1 MTRARM
7 ILWLVLLISAS
18 WRHASTAACRA
29 GEDAA
34 PASARLRNMLVIN
47 EDNSHFFG
55 TRKAEEMTPAGL
67 HAFVDQYAG
76 SAVTHLFLNAN
87 AMRASYRSAVRDAIW
102 DPVAGQE
109 PLDLWPQNCKRLFE
123 AGLDPYEVWINR
135 CREKGISPW
144 ISMRMN
150 DVHSVDE
157 DNNFMHSTFWREHPE
172 CWRVPHG
179 SASPW
184 VNRAMNFAHAAVREH
199 QMALVRELLERY
211 DADGLEL
218 DWMRFGYHL
227 TPGRE
232 REEGVI
238 LTEFVRATRALANEW
253 SARRGHPVRLAVR
266 VPAHPDAAAGLGMDG
281 VAWARDGLVD
291 LLIPCPFWSSSD
303 FDIPVELW
311 LERLGPAAA
320 TVTVAPGLEFNAR
333 PWPGGAAVANDL
345 ACARGFAAAAYHRGA
360 DSIYLF
366 NWMDSETRPVEVSD
380 YQVLLRDG
388 LSPQAVSHAAR
399 RHPVCYRDTVP
410 ADVPAD
416 VQLPADAQAGGR
428 FRIYS
433 GPRAESADVY
443 VVIGLAPADAAGDAR
458 WEGTLND
465 HPLGAAEPF
474 AAVQELGGGA
484 VHAVRMACPPDAVG
498 EGNNL
503 LAIRQV
509 AGSTPQQIV
518 WVELRVLPRDAV
530 SAAPAPLP
538 GAVSDWHGFARHDF
552 VVDGKPVLVVAP
564 KNAAQGR
571 PWVWHGE
578 FFGHQP
584 APDIALLE
592 RGFHI
597 VYMSVPDMLGCPQAV
612 AHWNAFY
619 QELTAKYGFARKAAL
634 VGLSRGGLYCYN
646 WAAANP
652 DKVACIY
659 ADAPV
664 CDFKSWPGGR
674 GQGPGSPRDWQ
685 LVLERYGFADDAQA
699 LAYAGNPI
707 DNLAP
712 LAQANVPL
720 LHVYGD
726 ADEVVPWD
734 ENTGIVAQRYRQLG
748 GHITLIAKPG
758 VGHHPHGLEDC
769 TPIVEFIATHA
780 SGAANP

>member
-1 MTRARM
+1 MLKHSFAQ
-7 ILWLVLLISAS
+7 WFVLSLSVALGAVEAGDPAPQAAS
-18 WRHASTAACRA
+18 GDHS
-29 GEDAA
+29 
-34 PASARLRNMLVIN
+34 RLRNMLVIN

-55 TRKAEEMTPAGL
+55 TRKPEDMTVEGL

-87 AMRASYRSAVRDAIW
+87 AMRASYRSQVRDAIW
-102 DPVAGQE
+102 DPVKGKE
-109 PLDLWPQNCKRLFE
+109 PTDLWPQNAKRLFE
-123 AGLDPYEVWINR
+123 AGLDPYTVWIKR

-157 DNNFMHSTFWREHPE
+157 PDNFMHSTFWREHPE

-179 SASPW
+179 SPGPW
-184 VNRAMNFAHAAVREH
+184 VNRAMNYAQPAVREH
-199 QMALVRELLERY
+199 QMALVQELLERY

-232 REEGVI
+232 REEAPI
-238 LTEFVRATRALANEW
+238 LTEFVRAARALAAQW
-253 SARRGHPVRLAVR
+253 SAKRGHPILLGVR

-281 VAWARDGLVD
+281 VAWAREGLVD
-291 LLIPCPFWSSSD
+291 LLIPCPFFSSSD

-311 LERLGPAAA
+311 RERLGDAAER
-320 TVTVAPGLEFNAR
+320 VTVAPGLEFNSR

-345 ACARGFAAAAYHRGA
+345 ACARGFAASAHDRGA

-366 NWMDSETRPVEVSD
+366 NWMDSETRPVEMSD

-388 LSPQAVSHAAR
+388 LSADAVARALR

-410 ADVPAD
+410 PNVSSDI
-416 VQLPADAQAGGR
+416 QLPIDAQTGGQL
-428 FRIYS
+428 RIHI
-433 GPRAESADVY
+433 GPKPAAANVWA
-443 VVIGLAPADAAGDAR
+443 VVGLATPDAARDVR
-458 WEGTLND
+458 WEMRLND
-465 HPLGAAEPF
+465 RPLEAPEDSSDQA
-474 AAVQELGGGA
+474 QLGGGP
-484 VHAVRMACPPDAVG
+484 VRAVRVACPLAAVSG
-498 EGNNL
+498 GHNTL
-503 LAIRQV
+503 SIRQV
-509 AGSTPQQIV
+509 AGTTPQQIV
-518 WVELRVLPRDAV
+518 WVELRIAPIQDA
-530 SAAPAPLP
+530 SAEPIAFP
-538 GAVSDWHGFARHDF
+538 GTVSDWNGFVKHDF
-552 VVDGKPVLVVAP
+552 TVDGKPVLVVAP
-564 KNAAQGR
+564 KTPAPGR

-578 FFGHQP
+578 FFGHKP
-584 APDIALLE
+584 APDIALLN

-597 VYMSVPDMLGCPQAV
+597 VYMSVPDMLGCPEAV

-619 QELTAKYGFARKAAL
+619 RELTEKYGLAKKAAL

-664 CDFKSWPGGR
+664 CDFKSWPGGKGK
-674 GQGPGSPRDWQ
+674 GQGSPTDWK
-685 LVLERYGFADDAQA
+685 LVLERYGFATEADA
-699 LAYAGNPI
+699 LAYDKNPV

-712 LAQANVPL
+712 LAQAKVPL

-726 ADEVVPWD
+726 ADDVVPWD
-734 ENTGIVAQRYRQLG
+734 ENTGVVAQRYRALG
-748 GHITLIAKPG
+748 GDITLIAKPG
-758 VGHHPHGLEDC
+758 VGHHPHGLDDS
-769 TPIVEFIATHA
+769 TPIVEFIYKHA
-780 SGAANP
+780 AEGK